1 MIKGI
6 IKLLVYMWIQRVPY
20 KNRREHYEF
29 SLDDHLI
36 DVLSGVDGGF

>member
-6 IKLLVYMWIQRVPY
+6 INLFVFMWIQCVPN
-20 KNRREHYEF
+20 KNRRDHYEF

-36 DVLSGVDGGF
+36 DVLRGVDGGF